1 MSHSATMSL
10 PQTARDEAA
19 PVARPRRATVRAPR
33 TSAMRRRATRSRLG
47 AALVRLHRKAAAVAF
62 MDPVET
68 PSPSVSHAPDAVRF
82 PAPQAASMPS
92 THPGPAP
99 RPNADAEHHAGAAVR
114 ERRAFPRRESIC
126 LVSVYRNENDAPVN
140 QQEVRWLLHSS
151 PLKGAIDDISM
162 NGVAFLL
169 PEPMESGGKLLMRLI
184 NRRLDRH
191 VDTSGRVVR
200 STPDGLG
207 EWKIVCRFD
216 RNLSLDQVHEYG
228 QNLFVT
234 GLV

>member
-1 MSHSATMSL
+1 MRLFRRSLDWGFHAGRGASAIAAEAESPAWAESETRPVEEIGS
-10 PQTARDEAA
+10 PQPHAAGLEADGA
-19 PVARPRRATVRAPR
+19 RRA
-33 TSAMRRRATRSRLG
+33 RS
-47 AALVRLHRKAAAVAF
+47 
-62 MDPVET
+62 E
-68 PSPSVSHAPDAVRF
+68 
-82 PAPQAASMPS
+82 
-92 THPGPAP
+92 
-99 RPNADAEHHAGAAVR
+99 R

-126 LVSVYRNENDAPVN
+126 LVSVYRQHDDGPVN

-169 PEPMESGGKLLMRLI
+169 HETIEPGTHLLMRLV

-191 VDTSGRVVR
+191 FDTSGRVVR
-200 STPDGLG
+200 AIPDGLG

-228 QNLFVT
+228 QNVFASE
-234 GLV
+234 LV